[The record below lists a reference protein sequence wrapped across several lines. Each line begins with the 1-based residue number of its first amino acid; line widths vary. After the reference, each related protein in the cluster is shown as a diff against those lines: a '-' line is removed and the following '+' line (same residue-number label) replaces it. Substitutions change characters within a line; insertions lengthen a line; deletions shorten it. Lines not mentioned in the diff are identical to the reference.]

1 VVRAYDEAG
10 LGPLHVV
17 HFDAHLD
24 YMRFVHGLSMT
35 NQHAFRH
42 IRQMDSVATIT
53 QVGIRSIRGTE
64 AMLADALRDGNRRA
78 RREAAPGAAEI

>member
-24 YMRFVHGLSMT
+24 YYPFVHGLSMT

-42 IRQMDSVATIT
+42 IRRMA
-53 QVGIRSIRGTE
+53 
-64 AMLADALRDGNRRA
+64 
-78 RREAAPGAAEI
+78 